1 MKINTEENMYSLGSL
16 NLEQLKALPKQGRD
30 YPLVMQD
37 WAIINNAWSSIT
49 IVDSGEEHDSGWASM
64 LVIGGDGP
72 IPKMILSDQTDDII
86 WNGNLHG
93 VHSDMS
99 PKNGAIRFWSYNSIF
114 IVGEPSSSLEIK
126 IITK

>member
-16 NLEQLKALPKQGRD
+16 NLEELKALPKQGRD
-30 YPLVMQD
+30 YT
-37 WAIINNAWSSIT
+37 NNVWSSIT

-72 IPKMILSDQTDDII
+72 IPKMIISDQTDDIM
-86 WNGNLHG
+86 WDGNLNG

-99 PKNGAIRFWSYNSIF
+99 PNNGAIRFWSYKAMF
-114 IVGEPSSSLEIK
+114 LVGEPSSSLEIK
-126 IITK
+126 IITSTK